1 MAFAEMPCPDGSGSI
16 RCWGAVARPVRGSC
30 DGAICSIDPLAGD
43 CVHSRGAAGGLYERG
58 DFGARRQQRAG
69 RIAWRHGGHGR
80 AIERERGLQ
89 REPRLQLR
97 NTRNRAQRHRRPFG
111 HPSGQPEAFR
121 GRQAPPWYPA
131 SSASSA
137 GGISEPDPVP
147 DAGQGLLNGQ
157 YWLIK
162 YDGSGNRKLAPG
174 AYAHWNA
181 DGSAIE
187 VITYNS
193 NCVPSLGIYPVGGG
207 AYTPVS
213 IPFVAGDGSFAWT
226 PDGTKLSFYRRSA
239 GYACG
244 GMNLNYTSDLYTLN
258 AHGGRLTDIAP
269 GLPQAEPLSW
279 VPDGTAVVI
288 ARRPLLLGALRSSK
302 AGPIER
308 INVTTKAVTQIMPS
322 ANYSAVYV
330 SPDGGL
336 LAYIVYSGTQWRTH
350 VIDIRGPAP
359 SKYTLGYYPDHDLGQ
374 TGAQD
379 GSAVWGS
386 DREHLAVLREQ
397 PDSQLGS
404 STYAEYYWYD
414 PTGTTGAWDVF
425 AGALL
430 TSTADGNLDWSPD
443 ETIFAAS
450 TITNF
455 GTGQPYY
462 WSILV
467 GDTGGKSGIFLAG
480 TTGAD
485 WLAWQPLP

>member
-1 MAFAEMPCPDGSGSI
+1 MRHEA
-16 RCWGAVARPVRGSC
+16 
-30 DGAICSIDPLAGD
+30 LA
-43 CVHSRGAAGGLYERG
+43 L
-58 DFGARRQQRAG
+58 
-69 RIAWRHGGHGR
+69 
-80 AIERERGLQ
+80 
-89 REPRLQLR
+89 
-97 NTRNRAQRHRRPFG
+97 
-111 HPSGQPEAFR
+111 
-121 GRQAPPWYPA
+121 
-131 SSASSA
+131 
-137 GGISEPDPVP
+137 
-147 DAGQGLLNGQ
+147 
-157 YWLIK
+157 
-162 YDGSGNRKLAPG
+162 G

-181 DGSAIE
+181 DSSAIE

-207 AYTPVS
+207 AYTPVP

-226 PDGTKLSFYRRSA
+226 PDGTKLSFYRRS

-258 AHGGRLTDIAP
+258 AHGGGLTDIAP

-288 ARRPLLLGALRSSK
+288 ARRPLLLGTLRSSK

-308 INVTTKAVTQIMPS
+308 INVTTKAVTLIMPS

-397 PDSQLGS
+397 PDSELGS

-443 ETIFAAS
+443 ETVFAAS

-462 WSILV
+462 GSILV